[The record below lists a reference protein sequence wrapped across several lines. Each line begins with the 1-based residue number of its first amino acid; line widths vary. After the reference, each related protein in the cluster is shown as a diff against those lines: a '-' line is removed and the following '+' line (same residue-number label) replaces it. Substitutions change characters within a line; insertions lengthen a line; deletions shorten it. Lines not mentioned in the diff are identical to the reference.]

1 MPCIWGK
8 HDQSQAFVNVAIFDA
23 GVVERISASKLGND
37 FQMHVFRALID
48 TGAQS
53 TCITSS
59 AAAKVGLVPVGKVPI
74 QGVSGLQYHNNYLF
88 KVGFAFG
95 TVDESK
101 TVQTAK
107 VHVFAKPIEGAELNF
122 SNSKFDVLLG
132 MDVICMGSL
141 KIDGD
146 GSFSFCF

>member
-8 HDQSQAFVNVAIFDA
+8 HDKSQVFLNVAVFDA
-23 GVVERISASKLGND
+23 GVVERISTSGPGDGFK
-37 FQMHVFRALID
+37 MHVFRALAD
-48 TGAQS
+48 TGAQA
-53 TCITSS
+53 TCIT
-59 AAAKVGLVPVGKVPI
+59 AAAAEKVGLVPVGKVPI
-74 QGVSGLQYHNNYLF
+74 LGVSGLQYHNNYLF

-95 TVDESK
+95 TIDEK
-101 TVQTAK
+101 NEVQGAK

-122 SNSKFDVLLG
+122 SSSKFDVLLG
-132 MDVICMGSL
+132 MDIISMGSL

>member
-8 HDQSQAFVNVAIFDA
+8 HNQSQAFLNVAVFDA
-23 GVVERISASKLGND
+23 GIVERVSTSQLGDD
-37 FQMHVFRALID
+37 FKMHVFKALID
-48 TGAQS
+48 TGAQA

-59 AAAKVGLVPVGKVPI
+59 AAEKVGLIPVGKVPI
-74 QGVSGLQYHNNYLF
+74 RGVSGLQYHNNYLF

-95 TVDESK
+95 TVEGANEVRD
-101 TVQTAK
+101 AN

-132 MDVICMGSL
+132 MDIISMGSL

-146 GSFSFCF
+146 GSFSYCF

>member
-1 MPCIWGK
+1 V
-8 HDQSQAFVNVAIFDA
+8 FLNVAVFDA
-23 GVVERISASKLGND
+23 GVVERISTSSVGDD
-37 FQMHVFRALID
+37 FNLHIFSALLD

-53 TCITSS
+53 TCITRS
-59 AAAKVGLVPVGKVPI
+59 AAERVGLMPIGKVPI
-74 QGVSGLQYHNNYLF
+74 RGVSGLQYHNNYLF

-95 TVDESK
+95 TVAETHGVHDP
-101 TVQTAK
+101 K

-122 SNSKFDVLLG
+122 SSSKFDVLLG
-132 MDVICMGSL
+132 MDIISMGSL